1 MSADTLL
8 AAATACDKGFRD
20 SLSRNSLADLGFL
33 EGGDSGNP
41 SERIERA
48 LRGLV
53 LRENEI

>member
-33 EGGDSGNP
+33 EGGILWEP
-41 SERIERA
+41 ERA